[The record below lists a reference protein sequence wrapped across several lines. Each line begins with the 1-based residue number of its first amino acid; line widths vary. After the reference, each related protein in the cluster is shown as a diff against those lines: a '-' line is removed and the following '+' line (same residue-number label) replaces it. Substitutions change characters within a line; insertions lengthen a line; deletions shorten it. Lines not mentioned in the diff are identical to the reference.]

1 MRIFASSTPSSA
13 AAICASGVL
22 MPCPR
27 STLPLAIETVP
38 SRSKCTRCVR
48 RRASESGRWLSTGL
62 FTGFLHRTHDAFVR
76 AAAAQVLVER
86 LADFV
91 LAGRLVAFQQCSGGD
106 GDAAHAIAALCGLL
120 GDQRPLHRVQVA
132 ILAQALDG
140 RDLLA
145 LHRPDRQVA
154 GRDRPAVEQHEARAA
169 LAAAAAEAAADE

>member
-1 MRIFASSTPSSA
+1 MRTLLNSTPSSS
-13 AAICASGVL
+13 AAICASAVL

-27 STLPLAIETVP
+27 STLPVAIETVP

-62 FTGFLHRTHDAFVR
+62 FTGFLHRTHHAVVR

-91 LAGRLVAFQQCSGGD
+91 LTRRLVAFQQRGGGD

-120 GDQRPLHRVQVA
+120 GDQRLLHRVQVA
-132 ILAQALDG
+132 ILAHGLDG
-140 RDLLA
+140 RDHLA
-145 LHRPDRQVA
+145 LDRPDRQ
-154 GRDRPAVEQHEARAA
+154 
-169 LAAAAAEAAADE
+169 